1 MAEPI
6 LKLTRGVPRTDREW
20 MDVFKNLTK
29 FFRVSGDE
37 LIIGGD
43 IQLPAG
49 SVSTDELADDA
60 VTDPKLRESQACSV
74 IGRSA
79 NSAGQPTDIQA
90 TVDGQYLRRSGGTL
104 AFGAISDSDI
114 PSTIARDTEVSAAI
128 TAHEGA
134 SDPHPGYTTSTEA
147 TSIANAAV
155 STHEGAAD
163 PHPVYTTAAE
173 VSSAIITALAN
184 ITSGTYT
191 PTLTNTT
198 NIAASTAYEC
208 QYLRVGSTVTVSG
221 RIDVDPTT
229 ASIDTLLGISLP
241 IASNFGGSEDCAGAA
256 AASGIVSESA
266 AINADSVNDR
276 AQMIWVTA
284 SNANH
289 AMFFS
294 FTYQVI

>member
-6 LKLTRGVPRTDREW
+6 LKLTRGVPKTDREW
-20 MDVFKNLTK
+20 MEVFRNLTK

-37 LIIGGD
+37 LVIGGD
-43 IQLPAG
+43 IALPPQ
-49 SVSTDELADDA
+49 SVGTDEIEDA
-60 VTDPKLRESQACSV
+60 GVTDVKLRESQATSV
-74 IGRSA
+74 IGRSPS
-79 NSAGQPTDIQA
+79 SAGSPADIQA
-90 TVDGQYLRRSGGTL
+90 TVDGQFLRRAAGTL
-104 AFGAISDSDI
+104 AFGAIVDSDI
-114 PSTIARDTEVSAAI
+114 PSNIARDTEVTDAI

-134 SDPHPGYTTSTEA
+134 L
-147 TSIANAAV
+147 
-155 STHEGAAD
+155 D

-173 VSSAIITALAN
+173 ATATANAAVAAHVAAADPHPTYTTAAEVSAAITTALAN

-198 NIAASTAYEC
+198 NVAASTAYQC

-229 ASIDTLLGISLP
+229 ASVDTLLGISLP

-284 SNANH
+284 SDANH